1 MFYVCLVS
9 RTSMKRLIRIC
20 LAILFLTAAYV
31 YAWPSASVPYF
42 AAIIF
47 HLFVGTA
54 FLILLAI
61 GLLPILR
68 TGPAASRIGW
78 ILLAFGGGLGIVLI
92 FTGTRRAEWPLLYVH
107 IGSCVAGGA
116 LLFSGWAAKRGWLA
130 RGIPAG
136 ILRSAICL
144 LTVTL
149 IAGGAWWLRTV
160 PWERAHHI
168 ENPSIAPAAM
178 TGEGDGPQG
187 PFFPSS
193 AQTADH
199 GNIPANYFTESD
211 SCQRCHADI
220 YKQWKSSAHH
230 FSSFNNQW
238 YRKSIEYMQD
248 TIGVKPSKW
257 CAGCH
262 DPALLYSGMFD
273 RPIREVE
280 DTPAGQA
287 GLGCMMCHSI
297 SQVKSTMGQAD
308 FLLEYPA
315 LHKMAASKNPIVVR
329 LHDFLTELNPEPH
342 RRVFLKPFMRTQ
354 TPEFCSTCHKVHLD
368 VPVNHYRW
376 SRGFNDYDNWQA
388 SGVSFQ
394 GARSFYYPA
403 KGQNCADCHM
413 PLTRSNDA
421 GNFASEPSGI
431 KNWFASLRGSR
442 NDRSIHSHS
451 FSAANTALPYVNE
464 DQTHL
469 AETEKFLS
477 DHEVSVDIFA
487 ISPENPSRSPTAP
500 TSPPANPGAGA
511 DAVTTTNPPGSSLQT
526 TFAVGEEAESSAPVN
541 ESPGSATS
549 VALLTAPL
557 DRVNASVRKNST
569 YRTNVAV
576 RTRKLGHFFPGGT
589 VDAFDCWVELT
600 ATDDKGQTIFSSG
613 EVEDGGKGPVDPGA
627 HFYRSLQIDAHGN
640 PINKRNAWATR
651 AVVYVHLIPPGAA
664 DTIHY
669 RLQIP
674 ANAVGHIHLTA
685 RVNYRKFAWF
695 NTRFS
700 FAGVRIP
707 GQVADVIAPNYDDS
721 GYEFTGDPSKLPGG
735 AKGIPN
741 PPIVV
746 MAEDKVDLQVL
757 PATAPE
763 PAPKLVLNAEDWTRW
778 NDFGIGLLLQGD
790 LTGAAGAFEKITE
803 IDPKNPDG
811 WVNIGRVR
819 VQEGNLPAATDAL
832 ARALAL
838 NPDLARAH
846 FFYARVLRQQG
857 QYDAA
862 IPHLQ
867 KVLQQYPRDRVVHD
881 DLGRIYFLQR
891 RYADALR
898 EFKATITIDPEDLEA
913 NYNLMLT
920 YTGLG
925 QPQQAAE
932 FQTRYLR
939 FKADE
944 SSQTL
949 TGPYL
954 RTHEIDNNERQP
966 IHEHVSATLA
976 KTAPVR
982 KYALRR
988 SACANHGTNCGGNKN
1003 ITQIHRE
1010 TKIGE

>member
-1 MFYVCLVS
+1 
-9 RTSMKRLIRIC
+9 MKRLIHLS

-31 YAWPSASVPYF
+31 YAWPSANVPYF
-42 AAIIF
+42 AAIVI
-47 HLFVGTA
+47 HLVTGII
-54 FLILLAI
+54 FLILLTF
-61 GLLPILR
+61 GLSPILR
-68 TGPAASRIGW
+68 HSPVASRIGW
-78 ILLAFGGGLGIVLI
+78 ILLAFGGVLGIVLV
-92 FTGTRRAEWPLLYVH
+92 FTGTRRAEWPLLYIH
-107 IGSCVAGGA
+107 IGACVTGGA
-116 LLFSGWAAKRGWLA
+116 MLFSGWAGRRGWLA
-130 RGIPAG
+130 NGIPAG
-136 ILRSAICL
+136 VVRSAIC
-144 LTVTL
+144 VIAAAL
-149 IAGGAWWLRTV
+149 IASGASWLRTV
-160 PWERAHHI
+160 PWERSHHI
-168 ENPSIAPAAM
+168 ENPAIAPAAM
-178 TGEGDGPQG
+178 NNEGDGPQG
-187 PFFPSS
+187 PYFPSS
-193 AQTADH
+193 AQTSDGGH
-199 GNIPANYFTESD
+199 IPANYFMESD

-315 LHKMAASKNPIVVR
+315 LHKMAASKNPLVVR

-354 TPEFCSTCHKVHLD
+354 TAEFCSSCHKVHLD

-376 SRGFNDYDNWQA
+376 VRGFNDYDNWQA

-413 PLTRSNDA
+413 PLKPSDDA
-421 GNFASEPSGI
+421 GSFAPKPAGI
-431 KNWFASLRGSR
+431 GGWFASLVASAKNG
-442 NDRSIHSHS
+442 SIHSHS
-451 FSAANTALPYVNE
+451 FVAANTALPFANDDKV
-464 DQTHL
+464 HL
-469 AETEKFLS
+469 DETEKFLT

-487 ISPENPSRSPTAP
+487 LSPEKRAGGKSSGTGEQAI
-500 TSPPANPGAGA
+500 AGAGA
-511 DAVTTTNPPGSSLQT
+511 AAVTTTNPPAPSLQT
-526 TFAVGEEAESSAPVN
+526 TFAVGEEAESSVPVN
-541 ESPGSATS
+541 ESPESATP
-549 VALLTAPL
+549 VALLTGPL
-557 DRVNASVRKNST
+557 NRVTAAVRRNGTYRVNV
-569 YRTNVAV
+569 VV

-600 ATDDKGQTIFSSG
+600 ARDDKGQTIFSSG
-613 EVEDGGKGPVDPGA
+613 EVEDQGKGPVDPSA

-674 ANAVGHIHLTA
+674 ASAEGHIHLDA
-685 RVNYRKFAWF
+685 KVNYRKFAWF
-695 NTRFS
+695 GTQFA
-700 FAGVRIP
+700 FAGVRK
-707 GQVADVIAPNYDDS
+707 ADQPADALAPSYDDS
-721 GYEFTGDPSKLPGG
+721 HYEFTGDPKDLPGG

-741 PPIVV
+741 LPVVV
-746 MAEDKVDLQVL
+746 MAENKVDLQVL
-757 PATAPE
+757 PAAAAE
-763 PAPKLVLNAEDWTRW
+763 PAPNVVLNGDDWTRW

-803 IDPKNPDG
+803 INPKNPDG

-819 VQEGNLPAATDAL
+819 VQEGNLPAAKDAL
-832 ARALAL
+832 DRALAL
-838 NPDLARAH
+838 SPDLARAH

-867 KVLQQYPRDRVVHD
+867 QVLSQYPRDRVVRD

-891 RYADALR
+891 RYNDALR
-898 EFKATITIDPEDLEA
+898 EFSATIAIDPEDLEA

-944 SSQTL
+944 SAQTL

-954 RTHEIDNNERQP
+954 RAHELDNNERQP
-966 IHEHVSATLA
+966 IHEHVSAAPQKA
-976 KTAPVR
+976 KSEPRMTKNAGVARPCKPGV
-982 KYALRR
+982 A
-988 SACANHGTNCGGNKN
+988 NCGAP
-1003 ITQIHRE
+1003 IAVAQIHAE
-1010 TKIGE
+1010 SKVHE

>member
-1 MFYVCLVS
+1 
-9 RTSMKRLIRIC
+9 MKRLIHFS
-20 LAILFLTAAYV
+20 LAILLVTAAYV
-31 YAWPSASVPYF
+31 YAWPSANVPYF
-42 AAIIF
+42 AAIVI
-47 HLFVGTA
+47 HLVTGIL
-54 FLILLAI
+54 FLILLTI
-61 GLLPILR
+61 GLGPILR
-68 TGPAASRIGW
+68 NSSVALRIGW
-78 ILLAFGGGLGIVLI
+78 VLLAFGGVIGIVLV
-92 FTGTRRAEWPLLYVH
+92 FTGTRRAEWPLLYIH
-107 IGSCVAGGA
+107 IGACVAGGA
-116 LLFSGWAAKRGWLA
+116 MLFSGWVGKRGWM
-130 RGIPAG
+130 RSGRFAG
-136 ILRSAICL
+136 VLRSAFCVIAS
-144 LTVTL
+144 VL
-149 IAGGAWWLRTV
+149 IVAGAYWLRTA
-160 PWERAHHI
+160 PWEHSHHI
-168 ENPSIAPAAM
+168 QNPTIAPAAM
-178 TGEGDGPQG
+178 NNEGDGPQG
-187 PFFPSS
+187 PYFPSS
-193 AQTADH
+193 AQTSDGGH
-199 GNIPANYFTESD
+199 IPANYFMESD

-220 YKQWKSSAHH
+220 YKQWQSSAHH

-248 TIGVKPSKW
+248 TVGVKPSKW

-315 LHKMAASKNPIVVR
+315 LHKMAASKNPLVVR

-354 TPEFCSTCHKVHLD
+354 TAEFCSSCHKVHLD

-376 SRGFNDYDNWQA
+376 VRGFNDYDNWQA

-413 PLTRSNDA
+413 PLKPSNDA
-421 GNFASEPSGI
+421 GNFTPQPVGV
-431 KNWFASLRGSR
+431 KGWFSSLVAAAKEG
-442 NDRSIHSHS
+442 SIHSHS
-451 FSAANTALPYVNE
+451 FVAANTALPFANDDKV
-464 DQTHL
+464 HL
-469 AETEKFLS
+469 DETEKFLS

-487 ISPENPSRSPTAP
+487 ISPERAGGANPAGTGAK
-500 TSPPANPGAGA
+500 ALPGAGA
-511 DAVTTTNPPGSSLQT
+511 AAVTTMNPQAPSLQT
-526 TFAVGEEAESSAPVN
+526 TFAVGEEAESSVPVN
-541 ESPGSATS
+541 ESPESATP
-549 VALLTAPL
+549 VTLLTGPL
-557 DRVNASVRKNST
+557 NRVTAAVRRNGTYRVNV
-569 YRTNVAV
+569 VV

-589 VDAFDCWVELT
+589 VDAFDCWVALT
-600 ATDDKGQTIFSSG
+600 ARDDKGQIIFSSG
-613 EVEDGGKGPVDPGA
+613 QVEDEGKGPVDPSA

-674 ANAVGHIHLTA
+674 ESAEGHIHLDA
-685 RVNYRKFAWF
+685 KVNYRKFAWF
-695 NTRFS
+695 GTQFA
-700 FAGVRIP
+700 FAGVRQP
-707 GQVADVIAPNYDDS
+707 DQPADTAASSYDDS
-721 GYEFTGDPSKLPGG
+721 RYEFTGDPKDLPGG

-741 PPIVV
+741 LPVVV
-746 MAEDKVDLQVL
+746 MAENQIDLQVL
-757 PATAPE
+757 PAGAAE
-763 PAPKLVLNAEDWTRW
+763 PAPNLVLNGDDWTRW

-803 IDPKNPDG
+803 MNPKNPDG

-819 VQEGNLPAATDAL
+819 VQEGNLPAAKEAL
-832 ARALAL
+832 DRALAL
-838 NPDLARAH
+838 SPDLARAH

-867 KVLQQYPRDRVVHD
+867 KVLAQYPRDRVVRD

-891 RYADALR
+891 RYNDALR
-898 EFKATITIDPEDLEA
+898 EFNATITIDPEDLEA

-925 QPQQAAE
+925 QPQQAAD

-944 SSQTL
+944 SAQTL

-954 RTHEIDNNERQP
+954 RAHEIDNNERQP
-966 IHEHVSATLA
+966 IHEHTSAAAQKPKAVPAATKNVA
-976 KTAPVR
+976 SSKPCVAGAANCGAPV
-982 KYALRR
+982 ALAEVHTE
-988 SACANHGTNCGGNKN
+988 SKVH
-1003 ITQIHRE
+1003 E
-1010 TKIGE
+1010 

>member
-1 MFYVCLVS
+1 
-9 RTSMKRLIRIC
+9 MKRLVHIC
-20 LAILFLTAAYV
+20 LALLFLTAVYV
-31 YAWPSASVPYF
+31 YAWPSANVPYF
-42 AAIIF
+42 GAIIL
-47 HLFVGTA
+47 HLLTGIA
-54 FLILLAI
+54 FLILLTI
-61 GLLPILR
+61 GLRPILR
-68 TGPAASRIGW
+68 DSSTTSRVGW
-78 ILLAFGGGLGIVLI
+78 ILLAFGGVLGIVLV
-92 FTGTRRAEWPLLYVH
+92 FTGTRRAEWPLLYIH
-107 IGSCVAGGA
+107 IGACAAGGA
-116 LLFSGWAAKRGWLA
+116 MLFSGWIAKRGWLA
-130 RGIPAG
+130 SGMAAG

-144 LTVTL
+144 LSVAA
-149 IAGGAWWLRTV
+149 IATGAWWLRTV
-160 PWERAHHI
+160 PWERSHHI
-168 ENPSIAPAAM
+168 ENPAIAPAAM
-178 TGEGDGPQG
+178 SNEGDGPQG

-199 GNIPANYFTESD
+199 GHIPASYFTESN

-220 YKQWKSSAHH
+220 YKQWSSSAHH

-315 LHKMAASKNPIVVR
+315 LHKMAASKNPMVVR

-368 VPVNHYRW
+368 IPVNHYRW
-376 SRGFNDYDNWQA
+376 VRGFNDYDNWQA

-413 PLTRSNDA
+413 PLKPSADA
-421 GNFASEPSGI
+421 GSFAPKTSGI
-431 KNWFASLRGSR
+431 RDWFASLYSSGH
-442 NDRSIHSHS
+442 NGSIHSHS
-451 FSAANTALPYVNE
+451 FSAANTALPFVNG

-469 AETEKFLS
+469 AETENFLT
-477 DHEVSVDIFA
+477 DHEVSVDIFG
-487 ISPENPSRSPTAP
+487 ISPEKSGGSAI
-500 TSPPANPGAGA
+500 AGIGAGRSA
-511 DAVTTTNPPGSSLQT
+511 ITTTASRAAPSLQT
-526 TFAVGEEAESSAPVN
+526 TFAVGEEAESSVPVN
-541 ESPGSATS
+541 ESPESATS
-549 VALLTAPL
+549 IALLTAPL
-557 DRVNASVRKNST
+557 NRVNAAVRRNGT
-569 YRTNVAV
+569 YRVNVVV

-600 ATDDKGQTIFSSG
+600 ARDDKGQAIFSSG

-674 ANAVGHIHLTA
+674 ANAEGRIHLDA

-695 NTRFS
+695 NTQFA
-700 FAGVRIP
+700 FAGARTP
-707 GQVADVIAPNYDDS
+707 GQAAETVAPNYDDS
-721 GYEFTGDPSKLPGG
+721 HYEFTGDPSKLPGG

-746 MAEDKVDLQVL
+746 MAENKVDLQIL
-757 PATAPE
+757 PAGLPDAKPD
-763 PAPKLVLNAEDWTRW
+763 LVLNGDDWTRW

-790 LTGAAGAFEKITE
+790 LTGAVGAFEKITE

-819 VQEGNLPAATDAL
+819 VQEGNLPAAKEAL
-832 ARALAL
+832 ERALRL
-838 NPDLARAH
+838 SPDLARAH

-857 QYDAA
+857 QFDAA

-867 KVLQQYPRDRVVHD
+867 KVLEQYPRDRVVHD

-891 RYADALR
+891 RYNDALK
-898 EFKATITIDPEDLEA
+898 EFKAAIAIDPEDLEA

-925 QPQQAAE
+925 QPQQATE

-966 IHEHVSATLA
+966 IHEHVSATLT
-976 KTAPVR
+976 KPTEQVR
-982 KYALRR
+982 KSVVRKNPC
-988 SACANHGTNCGGNKN
+988 SADNAKCGTNKKVA
-1003 ITQIHRE
+1003 QIQPE
-1010 TKIGE
+1010 DKANE